1 MSRLLDNLVFELGK
15 LPGVGRRSALRL
27 ALHILRTDLGEADAL
42 AGAIYEFRR
51 NIKYCVQCNNLT
63 EGERCEICEDP
74 RRERTMVCV
83 VEHVGDLLSIESTGS
98 YNGLY
103 HVLGGVISPMAGISP
118 SDLRIDLLIHNVEQG
133 VVKEVILALPTTM
146 EGETTAFYISRRLA
160 GCQVKLTTI
169 SRGIGLGDEIEYA
182 DQLTVSHAIRNRKA
196 LGGS

>member
-98 YNGLY
+98 YN
-103 HVLGGVISPMAGISP
+103 
-118 SDLRIDLLIHNVEQG
+118 
-133 VVKEVILALPTTM
+133 
-146 EGETTAFYISRRLA
+146 
-160 GCQVKLTTI
+160 
-169 SRGIGLGDEIEYA
+169 
-182 DQLTVSHAIRNRKA
+182 
-196 LGGS
+196 

>member
-27 ALHILRTDLGEADAL
+27 ALHILRADLGEADAL

>member
-15 LPGVGRRSALRL
+15 LPGVGHRSALRL
-27 ALHILRTDLGEADAL
+27 ALHILRQELDQADAL

-51 NIKYCVQCNNLT
+51 NIKYCTRCNNLT
-63 EGERCEICEDP
+63 EGELCEICADP
-74 RRERTMVCV
+74 RREHTTICV

-98 YNGLY
+98 YGGMY

-118 SDLRIDLLIHNVEQG
+118 SDLKIDLLLHNVEQG
-133 VVKEVILALPTTM
+133 QVREVILALPTTM

-160 GCQVKLTTI
+160 GRDVKLTTI

-182 DQLTVSHAIRNRKA
+182 DPLTVSHAIKNRKA
-196 LGGS
+196 L